1 MFKLGAVRGLRWL
14 VAWERAEMCAAAE
27 LKVFVEKGVCGE

>member
-1 MFKLGAVRGLRWL
+1 MLGAVRGLQWL
-14 VAWERAEMCAAAE
+14 VVAWKRAEKCAVGE